1 MFSKFKKALR
11 YFSIGELALWCSS
24 VLAIVVSFIIF
35 DRKNFLMPIASLI
48 GATSLI
54 FNAKGNP
61 FGQILMIIF
70 SLLYGVISYTFAYW
84 GEMITYLGM
93 TAPMALLATV
103 SWFKNPYEKNK
114 KEVKVNALRLKEY
127 VFSFILSLIV
137 TVIFYFILKSFN
149 TPNIVWSSISVTTS
163 FLAVYLTFR
172 RSPFYAL
179 AYACND
185 VVLIILWT
193 LATKTDFSYLSVVIC
208 FIAFLI
214 NDVYGFI
221 NWEKTQKKQKTPN

>member
-1 MFSKFKKALR
+1 MFSKLKKVLR
-11 YFSIGELALWCSS
+11 YFSKGELALWLSS
-24 VLAIVVSFIIF
+24 VTSIVVSFIVF
-35 DRKNFLMPIASLI
+35 DGKNFLMPIASLI

-54 FNAKGNP
+54 LNAKGNP
-61 FGQILMIIF
+61 VGQILTIVF
-70 SLLYGVISYTFAYW
+70 SLLYGIISYTFAYW

-93 TAPMALLATV
+93 TAPMALLATI

-114 KEVKVNALRLKEY
+114 KEVKVNRLTVKEY
-127 VFSFILSLIV
+127 FFSFFLSLIV
-137 TVIFYFILKSFN
+137 TFAFYFVLKKFN
-149 TPNIVWSSISVTTS
+149 TPNIVWSTVSVTTS

-172 RSPFYAL
+172 RSPFYAV

-185 VVLIILWT
+185 VVLIILWS

-208 FIAFLI
+208 FIAFFI

-221 NWEKTQKKQKTPN
+221 SWKKAQKHQSSQN

>member
-1 MFSKFKKALR
+1 M
-11 YFSIGELALWCSS
+11 WSS
-24 VLAIVVSFIIF
+24 STLAIVVSFIIF
-35 DRKNFLMPIASLI
+35 DRKNFLMPLASLI

-54 FNAKGNP
+54 LNAKGNP
-61 FGQILMIIF
+61 VGQILTIVF
-70 SLLYGVISYTFAYW
+70 SLLYGIISYTFAYW

-93 TAPMALLATV
+93 TAPMALLATI

-114 KEVKVNALRLKEY
+114 KEVKINSLSVKEY
-127 VFSFILSLIV
+127 LFSFFLSLIV
-137 TVIFYFILKSFN
+137 TFGFYFILKKFD
-149 TPNIVWSSISVTTS
+149 TPNIVWSTVSVTTS

-185 VVLIILWT
+185 VVLIILWS

-221 NWEKTQKKQKTPN
+221 NWKKTQKQQDNHD